1 MVVVSVEVERVV
13 TVGITAIHVVVPVEM
28 ERVVVVGVTTVCTG
42 GAS

>member
-13 TVGITAIHVVVPVEM
+13 MVGITAIHVVVPVEM
-28 ERVVVVGVTTVCTG
+28 ERAVVVGITAVCAG